1 MLTWLVNN
9 LATIIVGLALL
20 AVVILI
26 VRKLRSDKKKVN
38 LPVVVIAQDVQT
50 ANIAIITEEGYCGIP
65 FICLYG
71 QFKLTTFKTS

>member
-26 VRKLRSDKKKVN
+26 VKKLRSDKKK
-38 LPVVVIAQDVQT
+38 
-50 ANIAIITEEGYCGIP
+50 GKSSCGCGCSDCP
-65 FICLYG
+65 MSGSCNPE
-71 QFKLTTFKTS
+71 K

>member
-26 VRKLRSDKKKVN
+26 VKKLRSDKKKVN
-38 LPVVVIAQDVQT
+38 LPVVVIAQDVRT
-50 ANIAIITEEGYCGIP
+50 ANIAIINKKKGILRYP
-65 FICLYG
+65 LY
-71 QFKLTTFKTS
+71 LPLWLV

>member
-26 VRKLRSDKKKVN
+26 VKKLRSDKKKGKYSCGGN
-38 LPVVVIAQDVQT
+38 CSGC
-50 ANIAIITEEGYCGIP
+50 ANCQYCHH
-65 FICLYG
+65 
-71 QFKLTTFKTS
+71 K

>member
-50 ANIAIITEEGYCGIP
+50 ANIAIINKKKGILWYP
-65 FICLYG
+65 LYFCLR
-71 QFKLTTFKTS
+71 LV